1 MNSTANF
8 MSYAA
13 QNWHSKGD
21 ICCNVPS
28 SDAAFEA
35 AND

>member
-1 MNSTANF
+1 MNTTANF
-8 MSYAA
+8 MSYGA
-13 QNWHSKGD
+13 QNCQSKGD

-35 AND
+35 AKD